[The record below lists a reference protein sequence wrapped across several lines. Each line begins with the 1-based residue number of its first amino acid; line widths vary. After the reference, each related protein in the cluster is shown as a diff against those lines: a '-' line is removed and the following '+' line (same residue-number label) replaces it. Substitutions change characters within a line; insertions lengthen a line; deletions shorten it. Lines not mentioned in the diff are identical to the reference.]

1 MRAIDRMVNT
11 AVMSPRAPSVPLP
24 GPAFNGAE
32 DMIAAVR
39 NGSAEVFAPPPVTRP
54 PIPAARLVATL
65 DVLIVLSLFVAL
77 IIGINLDYMP
87 DGLDAFLALRF
98 TVKNAIVVGGF
109 VAAIA
114 FACHLVG
121 LYNALRVRRWRDEVK
136 RVLMATIAITVIAA
150 VAPLAGQSNA
160 SVDRLSLL
168 LFSVVTFAALTT
180 FHALRAR
187 LTYDTQRRR
196 AIIIGTGPRA
206 LRIYRALS
214 ADVLTPYRVLGF
226 VDAPRESGHVANS
239 FIERRTLGRLED
251 LETLLGREHV
261 DEVYIGLPVKSQY
274 GQIEETIRT
283 CEHLGVKALY
293 PADIVD
299 TTLAKPRALTTANSG
314 PHVQLQMAPEGML
327 VHIKRVI
334 DFVGASAALLVLSP
348 IIVAAAIGIKATST
362 GPVIYAQERYGL
374 NRGRFRMFKFRTM
387 VQNAERLQASLESQ
401 NEASGPVFKIAND
414 PRITPIGRFLR
425 RSSIDELPQLF
436 NVLSGDMSLVGPRP
450 LPLRDVDRFTR
461 SGDLRRF
468 SVRPGVTCLWQVS
481 GRSGVGFDEW
491 VALDLQYIDR
501 WSLFLDL
508 VILLR
513 TVPAVLR
520 GTGAR

>member
-1 MRAIDRMVNT
+1 
-11 AVMSPRAPSVPLP
+11 
-24 GPAFNGAE
+24 
-32 DMIAAVR
+32 MIAAVR
-39 NGSAEVFAPPPVTRP
+39 NGSAEVFAPRP
-54 PIPAARLVATL
+54 ATPRPIPAARLVATL

-77 IIGINLDYMP
+77 IIGINLDHMP

-98 TVKNAIVVGGF
+98 TVKNAIVVAGF

-114 FACHLVG
+114 LVCHAVG
-121 LYNALRVRRWRDEVK
+121 LYNALRVRRWGDEVK
-136 RVLMATIAITVIAA
+136 RVLMATSAISVLAA
-150 VAPLAGQSNA
+150 LVPLAGQSNA

-168 LFSVVTFAALTT
+168 MFAVATFAALTT

-187 LTYDTQRRR
+187 LTHDAQRRR

-214 ADVLTPYRVLGF
+214 ADVLTPYSVLGF
-226 VDAPRESGHVANS
+226 VDAPRASGHVNNA
-239 FIERRTLGRLED
+239 FIERRTLGSLEE

-299 TTLAKPRALTTANSG
+299 TTLAKPRALTSANSG
-314 PHVQLQMAPEGML
+314 PQVQLQMAPEGLL

-334 DFVGASAALLVLSP
+334 DIVASSAALVLLSP
-348 IIVAAAIGIKATST
+348 IMIAAAFGIKATSD
-362 GPVIYAQERYGL
+362 GPAIYAQERYGL
-374 NRGRFRMFKFRTM
+374 NRRRFRMFKFRTM
-387 VQNAERLQASLESQ
+387 VQNAEGLQASLESQ

-436 NVLSGDMSLVGPRP
+436 NVLRGDMSLVGPRP

-481 GRSGVGFDEW
+481 GRSGIGFDEW

-501 WSLFLDL
+501 WSLLLDL